1 MKILSIKKIPIE
13 IHYSLILLSLFLF
26 FLELV
31 NNGVYPTLTYSFLFI
46 ALFVSVALHEIG
58 HALVA
63 KRFGIITRKIIL
75 FPLGG
80 VALLEANKIP
90 PKEEFFISI
99 AGPLVNFG
107 IVALGLATLFI
118 YDSFYIQCIVA
129 INIIMGVFNL
139 IPAYPMD
146 GGRVLRSGL
155 TVLTGNKVATKIS
168 VSISLIISLFL
179 IFSGIFYKWIS
190 ISIIGIFLIFY
201 NLKSFKLLF
210 SNGGSK

>member
-1 MKILSIKKIPIE
+1 M
-13 IHYSLILLSLFLF
+13 
-26 FLELV
+26 
-31 NNGVYPTLTYSFLFI
+31 
-46 ALFVSVALHEIG
+46 
-58 HALVA
+58 
-63 KRFGIITRKIIL
+63 
-75 FPLGG
+75 
-80 VALLEANKIP
+80 LEANKIP

-118 YDSFYIQCIVA
+118 YDSFYVQCIVA
-129 INIIMGVFNL
+129 IIIIMGVFNL